1 MEGKTSDGQRAL
13 LQGFEA
19 QHYTYRL
26 NDIYFSPAQFAMAWL
41 AVRNESEIEE
51 ILNKEVDK
59 ILDLEYARDDIPL
72 FFDLVHVRDTGKERF
87 SVKDLDDLAF
97 KVYKTHK
104 FIRKSLILSVN
115 KDANKGTVSD
125 KHTVSIEVDSRRRRT
140 TKTPSIDITLKEP
153 FVRKDDEGIY
163 NVDDLDL
170 FSFISPG
177 PYSAKNISKL
187 NPFSEGVHREK
198 GFVEGLA
205 RTVTE
210 YFKGTEYNITEAE
223 IINDFK
229 RNIFIMDAYAS
240 RALSFLDKEKKSDS
254 TSIKGLKKIDG
265 DVIMPFDFDK
275 NPRYVFEAF
284 LQLHGGLK
292 FKGKE
297 KRMQKRYF
305 MVDTYLFSKDI
316 TSEMF
321 KQAFKKQKVTKE
333 VFVRNKHWP
342 KDALYWSVMM
352 ALTEHF
358 YKEKRRFVGFT
369 LEFEGTPYE
378 TVAMAFKNSYKT
390 KPNYTVRILYDT
402 NLPAYPMYK
411 TTTSHKGADRI
422 DKNPLEYVNFSIDR
436 TNREYAKAWP
446 EIDTKSGKRVISSI
460 FEIKESVLKR
470 VADILKMNGIKYD
483 GKFLTPFDLRE
494 ILYVKPLRDYK
505 FSK

>member
-1 MEGKTSDGQRAL
+1 MGDKTINREERL

-26 NDIYFSPAQFAMAWL
+26 NDIYFSPAQFAMAWI
-41 AVRNESEIEE
+41 AVRNESEIED

-59 ILDLEYARDDIPL
+59 ILNLEYARDDIPL
-72 FFDLVHVRDTGKERF
+72 FFDLVQVRDADKERF
-87 SVKDLDDLAF
+87 SIKDLDDLAF

-104 FIRKSLILSVN
+104 FIRKPLVLSVN
-115 KDANKGTVSD
+115 KTASKGTVSD

-140 TKTPSIDITLKEP
+140 TKTPSIDVTLKEP
-153 FVRKDDEGIY
+153 FARKDDEGVY

-187 NPFSEGVHREK
+187 NPFSEGVQREK

-205 RTVTE
+205 RIVTE
-210 YFKGTEYNITEAE
+210 YFKGTGYAITESE

-229 RNIFIMDAYAS
+229 RNIFIMDAYGS
-240 RALSFLDKEKKSDS
+240 RALSFLDKEKKSES
-254 TSIKGLKKIDG
+254 SSIKGLKKVDG

-305 MVDTYLFSKDI
+305 MVDNYLFSKDI

-358 YKEKRRFVGFT
+358 YKEKRRFAGFT
-369 LEFEGTPYE
+369 LEFEGTPHE
-378 TVAMAFKNSYKT
+378 TVAMAFKNSAKT
-390 KPNYTVRILYDT
+390 KPNYTTRILYDT
-402 NLPAYPMYK
+402 NLPVYPMYK
-411 TTTSHKGADRI
+411 TATIHKGADRI
-422 DKNPLEYVNFSIDR
+422 DKNPMEYVNFSVDR
-436 TNREYAKAWP
+436 TNRKDAKAWP
-446 EIDTKSGKRVISSI
+446 EIDTKSGRRVISST
-460 FEIKESVLKR
+460 FEIKEPVLNR

-483 GKFLTPFDLRE
+483 GKFLTPFDLRG
-494 ILYVKPLRDYK
+494 ILYITPLQDYK
-505 FSK
+505 SSK